1 MDMVVWTCKTNQNKV
16 CLYGYNFLITM
27 CVPDF
32 HILVKFVYEYM
43 WQYVSFVFLGTINF
57 YDRNN

>member
-1 MDMVVWTCKTNQNKV
+1 MDMVVWTFFDHNV
-16 CLYGYNFLITM
+16 CTLFSYIS
-27 CVPDF
+27 
-32 HILVKFVYEYM
+32 VYEYM